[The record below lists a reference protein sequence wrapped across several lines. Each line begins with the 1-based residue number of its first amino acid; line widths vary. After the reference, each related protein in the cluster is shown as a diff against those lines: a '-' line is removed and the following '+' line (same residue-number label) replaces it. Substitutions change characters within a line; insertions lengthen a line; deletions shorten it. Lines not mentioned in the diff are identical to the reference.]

1 MVRQSQSIAMLPTL
15 KDIARESGLDVS
27 TVSRAL
33 SGGYGVRELTREKVL
48 AIAEKLNYHPN
59 LVARGLV
66 TGRSHTIG
74 LLINDIRNPY
84 FADVVRGAEDA
95 AYAAGLDMVLCNS
108 DLDPVKQMKY
118 FRSFREKRVSGI
130 LTSSVAA
137 LKRNQIDELA
147 SYGTPIVVFDEAPRS
162 RHLST
167 VLADNFQGG
176 ELAGKYLMGLGHTA
190 IAHLTGPRAVGNLAQ
205 RHAGFVKALKTSPKG
220 VTPILIRGLQT
231 HRGGYDMA
239 KKLFSRHPRVTAVFA
254 ANDVTAFGVLQAV
267 LEKGMVVPDDVSLIG
282 FDDVQFAAITHPPLT
297 TVEQPKYEMG
307 RAGVEI
313 LLRQSQGNAE
323 HVPEH
328 RRFGVRLIERKSCR
342 AK

>member
-1 MVRQSQSIAMLPTL
+1 MSATL
-15 KDIARESGLDVS
+15 KDIARESGLNPS

-33 SGGYGVRELTREKVL
+33 SGGYGVHEKTREKVL

-59 LVARGLV
+59 LIARGLV

-74 LLINDIRNPY
+74 LLISDIRNPY
-84 FADVVRGAEDA
+84 FADLVRGAEDA
-95 AYAAGLDMVLCNS
+95 AYASGFDIVLCNS

-118 FRSFREKRVSGI
+118 FRSLREKRVSGI

-137 LKRNQIDELA
+137 LNRSEIDELD
-147 SYGTPIVVFDEAPRS
+147 SYGIPIVVFDETRRT

-176 ELAGKYLMGLGHTA
+176 GLAGKYLMGLGHSV
-190 IAHLTGPRAVGNLAQ
+190 IAHLTGPREMGNLAQ
-205 RHAGFVKALKTSPKG
+205 RCAGFLKALKTSSNG
-220 VTPILIRGLQT
+220 VTPIVMRGLHT
-231 HRGGYDMA
+231 YHGGYEMA
-239 KKLFSRHPRVTAVFA
+239 KKLFSRHPSVTAIFA

-267 LEKGMVVPDDVSLIG
+267 LETGMSVPGDISLIG
-282 FDDVQFAAITHPPLT
+282 FDNVQLAGITHPPLT

-307 RAGVEI
+307 QAAIEI
-313 LLRQSQGNAE
+313 LLSQSKE
-323 HVPEH
+323 HGERVPEH

-342 AK
+342 AI